1 MTDPNDPTTF
11 VAIDTIGYDGTV
23 AVGDM
28 ATEANDYLYQ
38 KKKVSLRGAT
48 GPYVAFMTTLYAKG
62 DTRKATYD
70 YMWLDDISFST
81 LQECSEP
88 KNLEVTEVL
97 SDAATLTWTGGETA
111 EKYILQVSTDMD
123 FYYDTAFVFNDTVT
137 ANTITVTGLK
147 QHTTYVWHVKS
158 ICGDDLGESDY
169 TQNETFVTARTP
181 FFLEDF
187 RETALESDWA
197 YGTTKAELV
206 LDSVSAEITGANN
219 ATYGF
224 KRITNSYG
232 IRGAHYTVPFYSSS
246 TVSTTTYDNYWLIT
260 PPIYLESA
268 KQAHLT
274 WDMALTG
281 CATYTPNDNV
291 VAEANMAD
299 DFTFMVVVS
308 DDGGKTWKSSNAKV
322 WNNALPAGQ
331 QLREIPHEATNYQID
346 LSAFEGKN
354 IKVAFYKEATT
365 YLAATCAMH
374 IGNIRVAYYDKMA
387 LDTTACQYQDIEM
400 YDFFVNGD
408 EVKAGEHTFTRIDRK
423 GEWDATAGMLDTIY
437 NLTVNYYEAPE
448 TVIADTICEG
458 DSYTSVDFNGKS
470 KPGVYKRKLQSE
482 LYCDSIVTLH
492 LSVTPIQRAD
502 DQIVA
507 LCPGETYT
515 WNSKEYN
522 RAGIYRDTTLSSLGC
537 DSIQTL
543 VLSFNEAEDTIY
555 AASEVDIT
563 ELPFTY
569 ESMDYPYAAGQ
580 APIFYPTGTAKGV
593 YNDTVLVQGVN
604 CVAVLVH
611 TLTVTNRHEGIEDVM
626 NELGAG
632 ARKVLYHDNLY
643 IICNDDWYTATGQK
657 VSDPRK

>member
-1 MTDPNDPTTF
+1 M
-11 VAIDTIGYDGTV
+11 
-23 AVGDM
+23 
-28 ATEANDYLYQ
+28 
-38 KKKVSLRGAT
+38 
-48 GPYVAFMTTLYAKG
+48 
-62 DTRKATYD
+62 
-70 YMWLDDISFST
+70 
-81 LQECSEP
+81 
-88 KNLEVTEVL
+88 
-97 SDAATLTWTGGETA
+97 
-111 EKYILQVSTDMD
+111 
-123 FYYDTAFVFNDTVT
+123 
-137 ANTITVTGLK
+137 
-147 QHTTYVWHVKS
+147 
-158 ICGDDLGESDY
+158 GESDY

-197 YGTTKAELV
+197 YGTTKAALV
-206 LDSVSAEITGANN
+206 LDSVGVEITGTNN

-224 KRITNSYG
+224 KQITNSYG
-232 IRGAHYTVPFYSSS
+232 ITGAHYAIPFYSSS
-246 TVSTTTYDNYWLIT
+246 TTSDTSYDTYWLIT
-260 PPIYLESA
+260 PTIYLEPT

-281 CATYTPNDNV
+281 SSTSTPNNNV

-299 DFTFMVVVS
+299 DFTFMVAIS
-308 DDGGKTWKSSNAKV
+308 EDCGKTWSSSNAKV

-331 QLREIPHEATNYQID
+331 QLREIPHEAANYQID
-346 LSAFEGKN
+346 LSAFEGMN

-365 YLAATCAMH
+365 YLSATCALH
-374 IGNIRVAYYDKMA
+374 LGNIRVAYYDKMA
-387 LDTTACQYQDIEM
+387 LDTTACQYQDVEM
-400 YDFFVNGD
+400 YDFFINGD
-408 EVKAGEHTFTRIDRK
+408 EVEAGVHEFVRIDRK

-448 TVIADTICEG
+448 TIVVDTICEG
-458 DSYTSVDFNGKS
+458 ETYTSVDFDGKS
-470 KPGVYKRKLQSE
+470 KPGVYRRKMQST

-492 LSVTPIQRAD
+492 LSVTPTLRAE
-502 DQIVA
+502 DQIIA

-569 ESMDYPYAAGQ
+569 ENVQYPYAAGQ
-580 APIFYPTGTAKGV
+580 APIFYPIGTAKGV

-632 ARKVLYHDNLY
+632 ARKVLYRDNLY

-657 VSDPRK
+657 VNDPRK

>member
-1 MTDPNDPTTF
+1 
-11 VAIDTIGYDGTV
+11 
-23 AVGDM
+23 
-28 ATEANDYLYQ
+28 
-38 KKKVSLRGAT
+38 
-48 GPYVAFMTTLYAKG
+48 
-62 DTRKATYD
+62 
-70 YMWLDDISFST
+70 
-81 LQECSEP
+81 
-88 KNLEVTEVL
+88 
-97 SDAATLTWTGGETA
+97 
-111 EKYILQVSTDMD
+111 
-123 FYYDTAFVFNDTVT
+123 
-137 ANTITVTGLK
+137 
-147 QHTTYVWHVKS
+147 
-158 ICGDDLGESDY
+158 
-169 TQNETFVTARTP
+169 
-181 FFLEDF
+181 
-187 RETALESDWA
+187 
-197 YGTTKAELV
+197 
-206 LDSVSAEITGANN
+206 
-219 ATYGF
+219 
-224 KRITNSYG
+224 
-232 IRGAHYTVPFYSSS
+232 
-246 TVSTTTYDNYWLIT
+246 
-260 PPIYLESA
+260 
-268 KQAHLT
+268 
-274 WDMALTG
+274 
-281 CATYTPNDNV
+281 
-291 VAEANMAD
+291 
-299 DFTFMVVVS
+299 
-308 DDGGKTWKSSNAKV
+308 
-322 WNNALPAGQ
+322 
-331 QLREIPHEATNYQID
+331 
-346 LSAFEGKN
+346 
-354 IKVAFYKEATT
+354 
-365 YLAATCAMH
+365 
-374 IGNIRVAYYDKMA
+374 
-387 LDTTACQYQDIEM
+387 M

-522 RAGIYRDTTLSSLGC
+522 RAGIYRDTTISSLGC

-580 APIFYPTGTAKGV
+580 APIFYPAGTAKGV

-611 TLTVTNRHEGIEDVM
+611 TLTVTDRHEGIEDVM

-632 ARKVLYHDNLY
+632 ARKVLYRDNLY
-643 IICNDDWYTATGQK
+643 IICNDEWYTATGQK
-657 VSDPRK
+657 VNDPRK